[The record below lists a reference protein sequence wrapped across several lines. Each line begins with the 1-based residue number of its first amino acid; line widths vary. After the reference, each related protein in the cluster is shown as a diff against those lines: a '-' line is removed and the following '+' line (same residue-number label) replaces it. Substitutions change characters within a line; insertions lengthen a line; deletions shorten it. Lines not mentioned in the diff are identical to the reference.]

1 MTRPLRSCAFCALP
15 TEGVRRIR
23 DKRSGA
29 WVWVCA
35 KRKCLGNTA
44 KLTARQRGIVTRS
57 GMARAMGGG

>member
-1 MTRPLRSCAFCALP
+1 MTRPSPLCSYCALP

-23 DKRSGA
+23 DKRSRA

-35 KRKCLGNTA
+35 KQKHVGSVA